1 MAKTAVDLRGVDTGE
16 TVEMNLRDLRFMLK
30 MVVAT
35 CDGNFQPTVM
45 KDWTLKVMGQLPKE
59 A

>member
-1 MAKTAVDLRGVDTGE
+1 MATKTMDMRGVDTGE

-35 CDGNFQPTVM
+35 CNGNFQPEAM
-45 KDWTLKVMGQLPKE
+45 KDWTVKVLGQLPKE